1 MQFFVS
7 PFFPGVYD
15 DDLSREL
22 NRKMGYLFTG
32 SEKERIHFS
41 PNILTAKLGKNQREV
56 IACGFLIICDIN
68 HRVVGL
74 KKDEVY
80 EYFVDGRGNISRH
93 HVDWLIEQGFLR
105 EAKIG
110 GQTVLFPTDLMLE
123 LFEDEN
129 PFSSKRTYFK
139 ARITGLMYKGTE
151 EVQCDLECRVYA
163 RTGFYFSDFVE
174 TLIESGYFV
183 LKYEGDIGRYFFFAG
198 DRLIETKT
206 KKEADQ
212 LGDFAIKI
220 QKQHGFVRGRIN
232 AAIDEFHVYRK
243 TVEIGWARAT
253 YLLDG
258 NYKIIIQASV

>member
-1 MQFFVS
+1 MQFSVS
-7 PFFPGVYD
+7 PFFSGVYD

-32 SEKERIHFS
+32 SEKERIHFG
-41 PNILTAKLGKNQREV
+41 PNILTAKLEKNQREI
-56 IACGFLIICDIN
+56 IACGFLMICDIN

-174 TLIESGYFV
+174 TLIENRYVV
-183 LKYEGDIGRYFFFAG
+183 LKHEGDVERYFLFTG
-198 DRLIETKT
+198 SRLTEIKT
-206 KKEADQ
+206 KKEADH
-212 LGDFAIKI
+212 LGELLIKME
-220 QKQHGFVRGRIN
+220 KRWDTSRVN
-232 AAIDEFHVYRK
+232 AATDEFHAYRK
-243 TVEIGWARAT
+243 IVEVGGGLAI
-253 YLLDG
+253 YSLDG